1 MFVVPGTPGG
11 EAAVMK
17 MMSKTDNTA
26 QGSAVTSKWVVVQL
40 KYIGKKVA
48 QHRQGKWVVYT
59 SYLEG

>member
-1 MFVVPGTPGG
+1 MKTG
-11 EAAVMK
+11 E
-17 MMSKTDNTA
+17 TA
-26 QGSAVTSKWVVVQL
+26 QKSEVTSKWDVVQL